1 MSWQQYV
8 DSQMIQKNM
17 SKAAIAGKDGSI
29 WAKSN
34 GFNLTAE
41 EVKKILDSYDNP
53 SSLASSGI
61 NLEGQKY
68 FFLSGNDEVLRGKQG
83 KGGVHLMKTSQAL
96 LIGVYDEPMAPNQA
110 ATITESLGEYLK
122 GFGY

>member
-8 DSQMIQKNM
+8 DTQMIQKQM
-17 SKAAIAGKDGSI
+17 SKAAIAGQDGSI

-34 GFNLTAE
+34 GFNLTPD
-41 EVKKILDSYDNP
+41 EVKKILDSYNDP
-53 SSLASSGI
+53 SILASGGI
-61 NLEGQKY
+61 NIEGRKY
-68 FFLSGNDEVLRGKQG
+68 FFLSGTDDVIRGKQG
-83 KGGVHLMKTSQAL
+83 KGGVHLVKTTQTL
-96 LIGVYDEPMAPNQA
+96 LIGIYEEPMAPAQA